1 MLERLTYGFYGKI
14 LGMNVKLSDEF
25 ELRYQ
30 IASLVIL
37 ETRNYDVE
45 FKNCQFYDIEIQ
57 LFTTLLGKYLET

>member
-45 FKNCQFYDIEIQ
+45 FKNC
-57 LFTTLLGKYLET
+57 